1 MTNAQI
7 VNKFIKGATTGKNAQ
22 GSLFIEGDTLFSYG
36 YHYPL
41 AKRVEGGFWVNNEKY
56 SRTTSKHASLV
67 RGAIAKHGFSL
78 V

>member
-7 VNKFIKGATTGKNAQ
+7 VNSFVKGATTGKNAQ

-56 SRTTSKHASLV
+56 SRTTSKQASLV
-67 RGAIAKHGFSL
+67 RGAIVKHGFSM